1 MTTSTTSAHPIRS
14 LREQVTALEAAITIC
29 LADPKAKPVHRLRT
43 TTRRIEGQFAL
54 LSTLP
59 SLPDYHQQTQQ
70 AKRLLKKLR
79 RAAGNVRDIDV
90 QMGLIEAVAPGDASM
105 PLKKEAGRL
114 LRKLD
119 TDRERSSQK
128 LMKILDRRQS
138 DLALVLESLL
148 DELKPVENLSLS
160 STELASVSQG
170 WFKDNL
176 PAEPKAGPD
185 DPDYLHSIRKL
196 AKLARYI
203 AENGPKRAKRP
214 RRLAESF
221 EKLQQSGGD
230 WHDWLVLAEIAR
242 DALGEASP
250 LTQAFDSRSRMAL
263 TTYHR
268 HLHEMVARTS

>member
-1 MTTSTTSAHPIRS
+1 MTTSTRSAHPIRS

-59 SLPDYHQQTQQ
+59 RLPDYHEQTRQ

-90 QMGLIEAVAPGDASM
+90 QMDLIEAVAPGDASL

-114 LRKLD
+114 RRNLEADRGRSSRKLI
-119 TDRERSSQK
+119 K
-128 LMKILDRRQS
+128 MLDRRQS

-148 DELKPVENLSLS
+148 DQLNPVENLSLS
-160 STELASVSQG
+160 STELVSVSQR

-176 PAEPKAGPD
+176 PAEPEAGPD

-214 RRLAESF
+214 RLLAQSF

-250 LTQAFDSRSRMAL
+250 LTKALDSRSRLAL

-268 HLHEMVARTS
+268 HLHEMVAKAS